1 MTAASSLPVL
11 WANCVERLKDRV
23 NSRSFWEAVES
34 THPITIENDTLV
46 VGLDTMDMNRA
57 SHIQHSAHARTVSQV
72 IEEVF
77 HQPLQLRLIEGT
89 TLADWEA
96 TKDRDARMAA
106 MREAAETRQVT
117 TSQHPA
123 TTGYADPWE
132 ALTEQAT
139 RLYSQ
144 MPSRALPQNKARY
157 ANEALYL
164 LVEAMDTLY
173 AEEPDDSAERGL
185 ARVLE
190 RIAGNSEIPAPMLA
204 FELERLRAWRKSAE

>member
-34 THPITIENDTLV
+34 THPITIENDTLI
-46 VGLDTMDMNRA
+46 VGMDTMDMNRA

-96 TKDRDARMAA
+96 TKDREARLAA
-106 MREAAETRQVT
+106 MREATEMRQT
-117 TSQHPA
+117 ATARPLAPA
-123 TTGYADPWE
+123 GYSDPWE
-132 ALTEQAT
+132 ALAEQVT

-144 MPSRALPQNKARY
+144 TANRALPQNKARY
-157 ANEALYL
+157 ANEALYT

-173 AEEPDDSAERGL
+173 PEEPDDLAERGL
-185 ARVLE
+185 ARVLD

>member
-1 MTAASSLPVL
+1 
-11 WANCVERLKDRV
+11 NCVERLKDRV

-46 VGLDTMDMNRA
+46 VGLDTMDINRA
-57 SHIQHSAHARTVSQV
+57 SHIQHSAHAHTVQQV
-72 IEEVF
+72 LEEVF
-77 HQPLQLRLIEGT
+77 HQPLELRLIEGT

-96 TKDRDARMAA
+96 TKEREARMAE
-106 MREAAETRQVT
+106 MREA
-117 TSQHPA
+117 SQMRPGTAARPQAPA
-123 TTGYADPWE
+123 GYTDPWE
-132 ALTEQAT
+132 ALAEQVT

-144 MPSRALPQNKARY
+144 VPNRALPQNKARY
-157 ANEALYL
+157 ANEALYT

-173 AEEPDDSAERGL
+173 PDDPDDIAERGL